1 MIANTSSNDAPAI
14 RVNPLF
20 LRHDLIIEVGRL
32 ELAIEDIRSHKAANE
47 QPPLVAPLQ
56 TRLARLTEALG
67 RLSA

>member
-1 MIANTSSNDAPAI
+1 MYTNATVSEAPAI

-20 LRHDLIIEVGRL
+20 LRHDLMIEVGRL

-47 QPPLVAPLQ
+47 QKPLVAPLQ